1 MVKTRAKALSITGP
15 TIGEIGILIQVL
27 FRGIRLN
34 LRNVSELEK
43 KNPSLIHEDKNKNLQ
58 IDKSRTT
65 VETPGRK
72 IDC

>member
-1 MVKTRAKALSITGP
+1 MVRTRAQALSITGP
-15 TIGEIGILIQVL
+15 TIGEIRIVIQVV

-43 KNPSLIHEDKNKNLQ
+43 NPSLKHEGKNKNLQ